1 MKKYYV
7 EVTFKNGEKMNFETD
22 TDIREVKP
30 LPVPN
35 AEFIYVPEGYG
46 YNRVHVQGLFV
57 CERSNTV
64 H

>member
-30 LPVPN
+30 LPIPD
-35 AEFIYVPEGYG
+35 AEFIHVPEGYG
-46 YNRVHVQGLFV
+46 YNRVLVQSLVV
-57 CERSNTV
+57 CERSTMV
-64 H
+64 P